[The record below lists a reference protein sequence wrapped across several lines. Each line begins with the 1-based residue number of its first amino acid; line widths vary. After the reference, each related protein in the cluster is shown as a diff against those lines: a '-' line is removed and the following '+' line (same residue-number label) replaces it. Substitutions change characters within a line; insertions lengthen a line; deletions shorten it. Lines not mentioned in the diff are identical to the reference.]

1 MRFDASQH
9 MRLNQQMKLA
19 PRMIQSMEILQ
30 MPFAALQE
38 RIEQELESNVALEE
52 ASPVVETQTTN
63 DGPDEQPLD
72 DQELVVGENTPDGA
86 EDFERLSTLESSMP
100 DSFENQYSSAQR
112 PRSGEDRDRKMDAMA
127 NVQARSES
135 LQEQLLQQWTFA
147 EVTPEVGALGERLI
161 GYLENDGLFH
171 TSEADMLTDL
181 AALPELKVTPELITE
196 AIEALQHWLDPP
208 GLAARTVKECLLIQ
222 VDSQDRNDPQHGFG
236 WQDVR
241 LLINSHFED
250 LLENRLPRISEESDL
265 SMERIQAA
273 IELMHRLKL
282 SPGRELVSEQVPP
295 IIPDIVVEYDEQ
307 ADVYTARMS
316 DGTLPNVQ
324 VSSDYEDMA
333 KDKEV
338 EKETRRFVTDSVRRA
353 SWLIDAINQ
362 RKHTMLRVVGVVLSR
377 QRDFFDQGKQHLK
390 PLPMIEVADQLNIHV
405 GTVSRAVA
413 EKWIATPRG
422 VLPLRMFFSGGTE
435 TKSGEQMSW
444 GAVKETLKEIV
455 EEEDKQSPL
464 SDEAIVKELKA
475 RGIDIARRTV
485 VKYRQQLDIPPA
497 RRRRVFTDN

>member
-30 MPFAALQE
+30 MPFAELQE

-52 ASPVVETQTTN
+52 AEEAGGEVAN
-63 DGPDEQPLD
+63 DQPLD
-72 DQELVVGENTPDGA
+72 DQELVVGDNTSDGA

-100 DSFENQYSSAQR
+100 DSFENQYSSAHR
-112 PRSGEDRDRKMDAMA
+112 PSSGEDRDRKMDAMA
-127 NVQARSES
+127 NIQARSES
-135 LQEQLLQQWTFA
+135 LQEQLLHQWTFA
-147 EVTPEVGALGERLI
+147 EVSPAVQILGKRLI
-161 GYLENDGLFH
+161 GYLEKDGLFH
-171 TSEADMLTDL
+171 TSETEILEELTSMPDL
-181 AALPELKVTPELITE
+181 DISPELVAET
-196 AIEALQHWLDPP
+196 IEALQHWLDPP
-208 GLAARTVKECLLIQ
+208 GLAARSVKECLLIQ
-222 VDSQDRNDPQHGFG
+222 VDSQDRQDPQHGLA

-241 LLINSHFED
+241 LLITSHFED
-250 LLENRLPRISEESDL
+250 LLENRLPRISESSEMP
-265 SMERIQAA
+265 MERIHAA
-273 IELMHRLKL
+273 MELMHRLKL
-282 SPGRELVSEQVPP
+282 SPGRELVSEQVQP
-295 IIPDIVVEYDEQ
+295 IIPDIMVEYDEQ
-307 ADVYTARMS
+307 KDVYTARMS
-316 DGTLPNVQ
+316 DGTLPHVR
-324 VSSDYEDMA
+324 VSSDYEIMA
-333 KDKEV
+333 KDKKV
-338 EKETRRFVTDSVRRA
+338 EKETRRFVGDSVRRA

-362 RKHTMLRVVGVVLSR
+362 RKHTMLRVVGVVLAR

-390 PLPMIEVADQLNIHV
+390 PLPMIEVADQLSIHV

-455 EEEDKQSPL
+455 SQEDKQSPL
-464 SDEAIVKELKA
+464 SDESIVKELKS

-497 RRRRVFTDN
+497 RRRKVFSDK